1 MQNHEVS
8 VKKNVVL
15 NVLKQTCAIVFPFL
29 TFSYASHILGA
40 EKTGI
45 YTFGQSIVSYFFYLA
60 MLGIPDY
67 AVREIAAV
75 RDDETRLEKLANE
88 LFMIQLLSSLFSY
101 IILFFVL
108 GIWEKSYLYQ
118 NVILILSSQI
128 ALTAVGA
135 DWVNTAFEDFTYLT
149 VRYLVTASVCTAAIF
164 QFVKGPEDLYC
175 YTLFSVL
182 CTAGGNLWNIFYIRR
197 YVRLRPTMH
206 LELKKHLPRMLLFFL
221 NSMALVV
228 YLNSDITLLGM
239 IAGDTAVG
247 IYSVPA
253 KIYMV
258 TKAMVNAVIM
268 SVVPGLSHI
277 IAEKGKKDTVR
288 MLSETADLLCLLLIP
303 AALGIFLE
311 AENIIYFVAGSS
323 YLGGAAVL
331 RIYSVTILFAVA
343 ACFFSYAVLVPFHL
357 EKYFLLS
364 TVLAAGLNI
373 GLNFWLIPHLGMNG
387 AALTT
392 LLAEIMVAFVSFY
405 FVRKAAGVRLSIG
418 KKDICTELAGGLAIV
433 IVCFAVRQPGF
444 SRIVELGVSIAL
456 AAAIYASILLGMKN
470 KTFLV
475 FLQSVW
481 KRR

>member
-1 MQNHEVS
+1 M
-8 VKKNVVL
+8 
-15 NVLKQTCAIVFPFL
+15 
-29 TFSYASHILGA
+29 
-40 EKTGI
+40 
-45 YTFGQSIVSYFFYLA
+45 
-60 MLGIPDY
+60 
-67 AVREIAAV
+67 
-75 RDDETRLEKLANE
+75 
-88 LFMIQLLSSLFSY
+88 
-101 IILFFVL
+101 
-108 GIWEKSYLYQ
+108 
-118 NVILILSSQI
+118 
-128 ALTAVGA
+128 
-135 DWVNTAFEDFTYLT
+135 
-149 VRYLVTASVCTAAIF
+149 
-164 QFVKGPEDLYC
+164 
-175 YTLFSVL
+175 
-182 CTAGGNLWNIFYIRR
+182 
-197 YVRLRPTMH
+197 
-206 LELKKHLPRMLLFFL
+206 
-221 NSMALVV
+221 
-228 YLNSDITLLGM
+228 LGM

>member
-228 YLNSDITLLGM
+228 YLNSDITM
-239 IAGDTAVG
+239 
-247 IYSVPA
+247 
-253 KIYMV
+253 
-258 TKAMVNAVIM
+258 
-268 SVVPGLSHI
+268 
-277 IAEKGKKDTVR
+277 
-288 MLSETADLLCLLLIP
+288 
-303 AALGIFLE
+303 
-311 AENIIYFVAGSS
+311 
-323 YLGGAAVL
+323 
-331 RIYSVTILFAVA
+331 
-343 ACFFSYAVLVPFHL
+343 
-357 EKYFLLS
+357 
-364 TVLAAGLNI
+364 
-373 GLNFWLIPHLGMNG
+373 
-387 AALTT
+387 
-392 LLAEIMVAFVSFY
+392 
-405 FVRKAAGVRLSIG
+405 
-418 KKDICTELAGGLAIV
+418 
-433 IVCFAVRQPGF
+433 
-444 SRIVELGVSIAL
+444 
-456 AAAIYASILLGMKN
+456 
-470 KTFLV
+470 
-475 FLQSVW
+475 
-481 KRR
+481 